1 MYSWRHGDS
10 LKGSPSQTTISH
22 YVLFFGVLS
31 DACSYIPICLRM
43 VLVELM
49 GFTKHGILSDKT
61 GIVSEF
67 RLAMGL
73 LCWLQFSW
81 MMYTPHPVSMAVMY
95 LHLWHLSVD
104 GKYFLVAKVQKPSLS
119 TLDSIAWFKFVLHL
133 SLPQVLFDLPLMWP
147 WLLHTLVVS
156 SIPCLSTSTS
166 TLSSFMLTVCFC
178 RFLARMLL

>member
-1 MYSWRHGDS
+1 MPIIWTQADPLKLRNSSSKSRCKGSCCFLYSYLELKKSEDLDRGYFCMYSWRHGDS

-22 YVLFFGVLS
+22 YVPFFGVLS

-49 GFTKHGILSDKT
+49 GFTKHGTLSDKT

-95 LHLWHLSVD
+95 LLLWHLSVD
-104 GKYFLVAKVQKPSLS
+104 GKILS
-119 TLDSIAWFKFVLHL
+119 GSESPKNHLDLHWI
-133 SLPQVLFDLPLMWP
+133 V
-147 WLLHTLVVS
+147 
-156 SIPCLSTSTS
+156 
-166 TLSSFMLTVCFC
+166 
-178 RFLARMLL
+178 

>member
-1 MYSWRHGDS
+1 MPIIWTQDDPLKLRNSSSKSRCKGSCCFLYSYLELKKSEEFGQRLFLYVFLTTWWQS
-10 LKGSPSQTTISH
+10 KGSPSQTTISH

-49 GFTKHGILSDKT
+49 GFTKHGTLSDKT

-104 GKYFLVAKVQKPSLS
+104 GKILS
-119 TLDSIAWFKFVLHL
+119 GSKSPKTILIY
-133 SLPQVLFDLPLMWP
+133 
-147 WLLHTLVVS
+147 TG
-156 SIPCLSTSTS
+156 
-166 TLSSFMLTVCFC
+166 
-178 RFLARMLL
+178 